1 MRVDLLTTDIAM
13 ITFRIDDM
21 TCGRC
26 VAALTQ
32 AFAAVDGH
40 AKVTFDLPRHLVSV
54 ETTRTDA
61 ATLRDAIAEAG
72 YTPVPVEVAASA
84 AAAAKA
90 GGCCG
95 CRGSAA
101 RRA

>member
-1 MRVDLLTTDIAM
+1 M

-26 VAALTQ
+26 VATLTKAL
-32 AFAAVDGH
+32 AALDGD
-40 AKVTFDLPRHLVSV
+40 ARLTFDLPRHLVSV
-54 ETTRTDA
+54 ETTRTEA
-61 ATLRDAIAEAG
+61 ATLRGAIEEAG
-72 YTPVPVEVAASA
+72 YTPVAVEVAASA
-84 AAAAKA
+84 AAPAKA

-101 RRA
+101 QTA

>member
-1 MRVDLLTTDIAM
+1 M

-26 VAALTQ
+26 VATLTQ
-32 AFAAVDGH
+32 ALAAVDGD
-40 AKVTFDLPRHLVSV
+40 ARPTFDLPRHLVSV

-61 ATLRDAIAEAG
+61 ATLRSAIEAAG
-72 YTPVPVEVAASA
+72 YTPVAVEVAASA
-84 AAAAKA
+84 VARDQA

-95 CRGSAA
+95 CRGQAA
-101 RRA
+101 RTA